1 MPVTPV
7 YAAFCA
13 AFWARHYR
21 GEKETMRQHCYGFIV
36 ATAVTALALV
46 ASGCAKKAKQEE
58 ANIEMPFKHMAAD
71 TLKTEI
77 ARFAPVEITYDESI
91 LSRSEKDAL
100 SKLAQVSHLIDEAFL
115 RQVWSGNITMRDE
128 LMKAAAAP
136 GPNQALAQNLYGFF
150 KLNAGPWLRLENDK
164 PFIGEMKKPTG
175 AGFYPEDMTKQEF
188 ESFVAA
194 HPDMK
199 DALTGYF
206 TRIER
211 APDGG
216 LKAVPYSEAYGDLL
230 TQASKL
236 MTDAADLLTSEKA
249 KAELAK
255 GVDYTTLATFLRS
268 RAAAF
273 QSNDYFQ
280 SDMDWMDI
288 KDNII
293 DVTIGPYEV
302 YEDGLFNYKAAFE
315 AVVAIRNPADSQ
327 KLEQLKGFLPAMER
341 NLPIPNQYK
350 NPRRGTDSPVAVID
364 VVSAGGDIKA
374 GVHAV
379 AYNLPNDERV
389 REAKGSKKVMLKNI
403 SRAKYEKILVPIAN
417 VTLEPSLIE
426 HIDFDSFFNQSLM
439 HELAHGLGP
448 GTITLPDG
456 TKTTVNMVLK
466 TLYSPLEECKADVMG
481 LYNNQYLLKQGII
494 TKEQLERQ
502 YVVFLPGLFRSVRFG
517 LHEAHGKGN
526 MIQYNWF
533 KDHGAI
539 VLNETTDRYTV
550 DFDKMG
556 EAAMSLTRELCML
569 QAKGDYDAAAAFV
582 DKWGNVPPEV
592 ERIVGK
598 LSAIPSDIAPDYEAH
613 HFSTAAN

>member
-1 MPVTPV
+1 M
-7 YAAFCA
+7 
-13 AFWARHYR
+13 
-21 GEKETMRQHCYGFIV
+21 E
-36 ATAVTALALV
+36 L
-46 ASGCAKKAKQEE
+46 
-58 ANIEMPFKHMAAD
+58 PFRHMAAD
-71 TLKTEI
+71 TLKAQM
-77 ARFAPVEITYDESI
+77 ARFAPVEITYDASI
-91 LSRSEKDAL
+91 LSPSEKDAL
-100 SKLAQVSHLIDEAFL
+100 AKLEQVSRLVDEIFL
-115 RQVWSGNITMRDE
+115 RQVWNGNIAMRDE
-128 LMKAAAAP
+128 LTRVSEAP
-136 GPNQALAQNLYGFF
+136 GPNQPLAKDLYRTFEI
-150 KLNAGPWLRLENDK
+150 NAGPWLRLENDR
-164 PFIGEMKKPTG
+164 PFIGVMKKPAG
-175 AGFYPEDMTKQEF
+175 AGYYPEDMTKQEF

-216 LKAVPYSEAYGDLL
+216 LKAVPYSEAYADLL

-255 GVDYTTLATFLRS
+255 GVDYTTLAKFLRS

-315 AVVAIRNPADSQ
+315 AVIAIRNPADSQ
-327 KLEQLKGFLPAMER
+327 KLEQLKSFLPAMER

-403 SRAKYEKILVPIAN
+403 SRAKYDKILIPIAN
-417 VTLEPSLIE
+417 IMLDPALME

-456 TKTTVNMVLK
+456 TKTTVNKVLK

-481 LYNNQYLLKQGII
+481 LYDNQYLLRQGII

-539 VLNETTDRYTV
+539 VLNPATDRYTI
-550 DFDKMG
+550 DFDKMS
-556 EAAMSLTRELCML
+556 EAATSLTHELCML

-598 LSAIPSDIAPDYEAH
+598 LSAIPSDIAPDYNAH
-613 HFSTAAN
+613 LSSAAN

>member
-1 MPVTPV
+1 M
-7 YAAFCA
+7 AALA
-13 AFWARHYR
+13 
-21 GEKETMRQHCYGFIV
+21 
-36 ATAVTALALV
+36 ALALAV
-46 ASGCAKKAKQEE
+46 SGCAKKANKEE
-58 ANIEMPFKHMAAD
+58 ASSEMPFKHMAAD
-71 TLKTEI
+71 TLRTQL
-77 ARFAPVEITYDESI
+77 ARFAPVEISYDESI
-91 LSRSEKDAL
+91 LTPAEKDAL
-100 SKLAQVSHLIDEAFL
+100 AKLAQVSALIDELFL
-115 RQVWSGNITMRDE
+115 RQVWNGNIAMRNE
-128 LMKAAAAP
+128 LSKDSQIA
-136 GPNQALAQNLYGFF
+136 GPNQALAQDLYRLFEI
-150 KLNAGPWLRLENDK
+150 NAGPWLRLEENK
-164 PFIGEMKKPTG
+164 PFIGEMKKPDG
-175 AGFYPEDMTKQEF
+175 AGFYPEDMTKPEF
-188 ESFVAA
+188 EQFVAA
-194 HPDMK
+194 HADMK

-216 LKAVPYSEAYGDLL
+216 LKAVPYSEAYADLL
-230 TQASKL
+230 AQASKL
-236 MTDAADLLTSEKA
+236 MNEAADLLTSEKA
-249 KAELAK
+249 KSELGK
-255 GVDYTTLATFLRS
+255 GVDYTSLARFLRS

-273 QSNDYFQ
+273 ASNDYFQ

-293 DVTIGPYEV
+293 DVTLGPYEV
-302 YEDGLFNYKAAFE
+302 YEDNLFNYKAAFE
-315 AVVAIRNPADSQ
+315 SVVAIRNPADSQ
-327 KLEQLKGFLPAMER
+327 KLEQLKSFLPAMER
-341 NLPIPNQYK
+341 NLPIPAQYK

-379 AYNLPNDERV
+379 AYNLPNDEKV

-417 VTLEPSLIE
+417 VMLDPELME

-456 TKTTVNMVLK
+456 TKTTVNLALK

-481 LYNNQYLLKQGII
+481 LFNNQYLLKQGVI

-533 KDHGAI
+533 KEHGAI
-539 VLNETTDRYTV
+539 VLNETADRYTV

-569 QAKGDYDAAAAFV
+569 QAKGDYDAAQAFV
-582 DKWGNVPPEV
+582 DKWGTVPPEV

-598 LSAIPSDIAPDYEAH
+598 LSAIPSDIAPDYH
-613 HFSTAAN
+613 SHFAAAAN

>member
-1 MPVTPV
+1 MKYCNGVFAV
-7 YAAFCA
+7 AAFA
-13 AFWARHYR
+13 
-21 GEKETMRQHCYGFIV
+21 
-36 ATAVTALALV
+36 ALALAV
-46 ASGCAKKAKQEE
+46 GGCAKKAPQEE
-58 ANIEMPFKHMAAD
+58 ASREMAFKHLAAD
-71 TLKTEI
+71 TLRAQL
-77 ARFAPVEITYDESI
+77 ARFAPVEISYDESI
-91 LSRSEKDAL
+91 LSPSEKDAL
-100 SKLAQVSHLIDEAFL
+100 AKLAQVSALIDELFL
-115 RQVWSGNITMRDE
+115 RQVWNGNIAMRNE
-128 LMKAAAAP
+128 LAKESQTP
-136 GPNQALAQNLYGFF
+136 GPNQALAQDLYRLFEI
-150 KLNAGPWLRLENDK
+150 NAGPWLRLENNK
-164 PFIGEMKKPTG
+164 PFIGEMKKPDG

-188 ESFVAA
+188 EQFLAA
-194 HPDMK
+194 HTDMK

-206 TRIER
+206 TRIDR

-216 LKAVPYSEAYGDLL
+216 LKAVPYNEAYADVL

-236 MTDAADLLTSEKA
+236 MNEAADLLTSEKA
-249 KAELAK
+249 KSELGK
-255 GVDYTTLATFLRS
+255 GVDYTSLAKFLRS

-273 QSNDYFQ
+273 ASNDYFQ

-288 KDNII
+288 RDNII
-293 DVTIGPYEV
+293 DVTLGPYEV
-302 YEDGLFNYKAAFE
+302 YEDNLFNYKAAFE
-315 AVVAIRNPADSQ
+315 SVVAIRNPADSQ
-327 KLEQLKGFLPAMER
+327 KLEQLKSFLPAMER
-341 NLPIPNQYK
+341 NLPIPAEYK

-379 AYNLPNDERV
+379 AYNLPNDEKV

-403 SRAKYEKILVPIAN
+403 SRAKYEKILIPIAN
-417 VTLEPSLIE
+417 IMLDPELME

-456 TKTTVNMVLK
+456 TKTTVNLALK

-481 LYNNQYLLKQGII
+481 LFNNQYLLKQGVI

-539 VLNETTDRYTV
+539 VLNETTDRYSV
-550 DFDKMG
+550 DFEKMG
-556 EAAMSLTRELCML
+556 EASMSLTRELCML
-569 QAKGDYDAAAAFV
+569 QAKGDYNAAQAFV

-598 LSAIPSDIAPDYEAH
+598 LSAIPSDIAPDYH
-613 HFSTAAN
+613 SHFATAGN

>member
-1 MPVTPV
+1 MKYSNGV
-7 YAAFCA
+7 
-13 AFWARHYR
+13 
-21 GEKETMRQHCYGFIV
+21 I
-36 ATAVTALALV
+36 ATAALAALALA
-46 ASGCAKKAKQEE
+46 ASGCAKKANQEE
-58 ANIEMPFKHMAAD
+58 ASSAMPFKHMAAD
-71 TLKTEI
+71 TLAMQL
-77 ARFAPVEITYDESI
+77 ARFAPVEVSYDESI
-91 LSRSEKDAL
+91 LCASEKDAL
-100 SKLAQVSHLIDEAFL
+100 AKLAQVSGLIDELFL
-115 RQVWSGNITMRDE
+115 RQVWNGSIAMRNE
-128 LMKAAAAP
+128 LAKDAQIA
-136 GPNQALAQNLYGFF
+136 GPNQGLAQNLFRSF
-150 KLNAGPWLRLENDK
+150 EINAGPWLRLENNK
-164 PFIGEMKKPTG
+164 PFIGEMKKPDG

-188 ESFVAA
+188 EQFLAA

-199 DALTGYF
+199 EALTGYF

-230 TQASKL
+230 TQASRL
-236 MTDAADLLTSEKA
+236 MNEAADLLTSEKA
-249 KAELAK
+249 KSELAK
-255 GVDYTTLATFLRS
+255 GVDYTSLAKFLRS

-273 QSNDYFQ
+273 ASNDYYQ

-288 KDNII
+288 RDNII
-293 DVTIGPYEV
+293 DVTLGPYEV
-302 YEDGLFNYKAAFE
+302 YEDNLFNYKAAFE
-315 AVVAIRNPADSQ
+315 SVVAIRNPADSQ
-327 KLEQLKGFLPAMER
+327 KLEQLKSFLPAMER

-350 NPRRGTDSPVAVID
+350 NPHRGTDSPVAVID

-403 SRAKYEKILVPIAN
+403 SRAKYDKILIPIAN
-417 VTLEPSLIE
+417 IMLDPALLE

-448 GTITLPDG
+448 GNITLPDG
-456 TKTTVNMVLK
+456 TKTTVNLQLK
-466 TLYSPLEECKADVMG
+466 TLYSPLEECKADVLG
-481 LYNNQYLLKQGII
+481 LFNNQYLLKQGVI
-494 TKEQLERQ
+494 TREQLERQ

-569 QAKGDYDAAAAFV
+569 QAQGDYNAAQAFV

-598 LSAIPSDIAPDYEAH
+598 LSAIPSDIAPDYH
-613 HFSTAAN
+613 SNFRTAAK

>member
-1 MPVTPV
+1 M
-7 YAAFCA
+7 
-13 AFWARHYR
+13 
-21 GEKETMRQHCYGFIV
+21 KHCNGVI
-36 ATAVTALALV
+36 AISALATLALAV
-46 ASGCAKKAKQEE
+46 SGCAKKANQEE
-58 ANIEMPFKHMAAD
+58 ASSEMPFKHMAAD
-71 TLKTEI
+71 TLRTEL
-77 ARFAPVEITYDESI
+77 ARFAPVEISFDESI
-91 LSRSEKDAL
+91 LSSSEKDAL
-100 SKLAQVSHLIDEAFL
+100 AKLAQVSGLIDELFL
-115 RQVWSGNITMRDE
+115 RQVWNGNIAMRNE
-128 LMKAAAAP
+128 LAKDSQIA
-136 GPNQALAQNLYGFF
+136 GPNQALAQDLFRLF
-150 KLNAGPWLRLENDK
+150 EINAGPWLRLENNK
-164 PFIGEMKKPTG
+164 PFIGEMKKPDG
-175 AGFYPEDMTKQEF
+175 AGYYPEDMTKAEF
-188 ESFVAA
+188 EQFVAA

-211 APDGG
+211 TPEGG
-216 LKAVPYSEAYGDLL
+216 FKAVPYSEAYNDLL

-236 MTDAADLLTSEKA
+236 MNEAADLLTSEKA
-249 KAELAK
+249 KSELGK
-255 GVDYTTLATFLRS
+255 GVDYTSLAKFLRS

-273 QSNDYFQ
+273 ASNDYFQ

-293 DVTIGPYEV
+293 DVTLGPYEV
-302 YEDGLFNYKAAFE
+302 YEDNLFNYKAAFE
-315 AVVAIRNPADSQ
+315 SVVAIRNPADSQ
-327 KLEQLKGFLPAMER
+327 KLEQLKSFLPAMER

-403 SRAKYEKILVPIAN
+403 SRAKYEKILIPIAN
-417 VTLEPSLIE
+417 IMLDPALME

-456 TKTTVNMVLK
+456 TKTTVNLALK

-481 LYNNQYLLKQGII
+481 LFNNQYLLKQGVIS
-494 TKEQLERQ
+494 KEQLERQ

-550 DFDKMG
+550 DFDRMG

-569 QAKGDYDAAAAFV
+569 QAKGDYDAAQAFV

-598 LSAIPSDIAPDYEAH
+598 LNAIPSDIAPDYH
-613 HFSTAAN
+613 SHFSTVVN

>member
-1 MPVTPV
+1 VK
-7 YAAFCA
+7 
-13 AFWARHYR
+13 H
-21 GEKETMRQHCYGFIV
+21 
-36 ATAVTALALV
+36 
-46 ASGCAKKAKQEE
+46 EE
-58 ANIEMPFKHMAAD
+58 ANMELPFKYMAAD
-71 TLKTEI
+71 SLKIQI

-91 LSRSEKDAL
+91 LSASEKDAL
-100 SKLAQVSHLIDEAFL
+100 GKLVQVSSLIDEIFL
-115 RQVWSGNITMRDE
+115 RQVWTGNIAMRND
-128 LMKAAAAP
+128 LMKLSETP
-136 GPNQALAQNLYGFF
+136 GPNQALAQDLYGFF
-150 KLNAGPWLRLENDK
+150 KLNAGPWLRLENGK
-164 PFIGEMKKPTG
+164 AFIGEMKKPDG
-175 AGFYPEDMTKQEF
+175 AGYYPQDMTKAEF

-199 DALTGYF
+199 AALTGYF
-206 TRIER
+206 TVIEH

-216 LKAVPYSEAYGDLL
+216 LKAVPYSEAYGDVLP
-230 TQASKL
+230 QASRL
-236 MTDAADLLTSEKA
+236 MNEAADLLTSEKA

-255 GVDYTTLATFLRS
+255 GVDYTTLAKFLRS

-302 YEDGLFNYKAAFE
+302 YEDNLFNYKAAFE
-315 AVVAIRNPADSQ
+315 AVIAIRNPADSQ
-327 KLEQLKGFLPAMER
+327 KLEQLKSFLPAMER
-341 NLPIPNQYK
+341 SLPIPNEYK

-364 VVSAGGDIKA
+364 VVHAGGDIKA
-374 GVHAV
+374 GVHGV

-403 SRAKYEKILVPIAN
+403 SRAKYEKILIPIAN
-417 VTLEPSLIE
+417 IVLDPSLME

-456 TKTTVNMVLK
+456 TRTTVNLALK

-481 LYNNQYLLKQGII
+481 LYNNQYLLKQGVI

-533 KDHGAI
+533 KEHGAI
-539 VLNETTDRYTV
+539 VLNTTTDRYII

-556 EAAMSLTRELCML
+556 EAAMSLTHELCML
-569 QAKGDYDAAAAFV
+569 EAKGDYDAAAAFV

-598 LSAIPSDIAPDYEAH
+598 LNAIPSDIAPDYDAH

>member
-1 MPVTPV
+1 
-7 YAAFCA
+7 
-13 AFWARHYR
+13 
-21 GEKETMRQHCYGFIV
+21 MRNYCYGFVV
-36 ATAVTALALV
+36 AATVAVCTLV

-58 ANIEMPFKHMAAD
+58 ASAEMPFKHLPAD
-71 TLKTEI
+71 TLKMEL
-77 ARFAPVEITYDESI
+77 ARFAPVEIKYDESI
-91 LSRSEKDAL
+91 LSPSEKDAL
-100 SKLAQVSHLIDEAFL
+100 GKLGQVSQLIDELFL
-115 RQVWSGNITMRDE
+115 RQVWNGNIAMRNE
-128 LMKAAAAP
+128 LAKDAGTP
-136 GPNQALAQNLYGFF
+136 GPRQELAQNLYRFF
-150 KLNAGPWLRLENDK
+150 EINAGPWMRLENNR
-164 PFIGEMKKPTG
+164 PFIGEMKKPAG
-175 AGFYPEDMTKQEF
+175 AGFYPEDMTRQEF
-188 ESFVAA
+188 ESFVKA
-194 HPDMK
+194 HPDQK

-211 APDGG
+211 TADGG
-216 LKAVPYSEAYGDLL
+216 LKAVPYSDAYVDLL
-230 TQASKL
+230 APAAKL
-236 MTDAADLLTSEKA
+236 MNDAADILTSDKA

-273 QSNDYFQ
+273 ASNDYFQ

-302 YEDGLFNYKAAFE
+302 YEDGLFNYKASFE
-315 AVVAIRNPADSQ
+315 SVIAIRNPADSR
-327 KLEQLKGFLPAMER
+327 KLEQLKSFLPAMEQ

-350 NPRRGTDSPVAVID
+350 NTHRGTDSPVAVID
-364 VVSAGGDIKA
+364 VVTAGGDIKA

-403 SRAKYEKILVPIAN
+403 SRAKYDKILIPIAN
-417 VTLEPSLIE
+417 IVLDPTLME

-448 GTITLPDG
+448 GTITLADG
-456 TKTTVNMVLK
+456 TKTTVNLALK
-466 TLYSPLEECKADVMG
+466 TLYSPIEECKADVMG
-481 LYNNQYLLKQGII
+481 LYNNQYLVEQGAMS
-494 TKEQLERQ
+494 KEQLLRQ

-539 VLNETTDRYTV
+539 VLNDSTDRYTI
-550 DFDKMG
+550 DFDKMS
-556 EAAMSLTRELCML
+556 EAAMSLTRELCL
-569 QAKGDYDAAAAFV
+569 LEAKGDYDAAAAFV

-592 ERIVGK
+592 ERIVAK
-598 LSAIPSDIAPDYEAH
+598 LSSIPSDIAPDYAS